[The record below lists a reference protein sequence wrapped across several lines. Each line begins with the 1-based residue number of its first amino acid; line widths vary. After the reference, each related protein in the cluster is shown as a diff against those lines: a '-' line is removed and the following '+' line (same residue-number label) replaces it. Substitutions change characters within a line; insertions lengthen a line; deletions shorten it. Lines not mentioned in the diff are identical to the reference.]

1 MRGNSDRR
9 NKNLNKKLKLENKT
23 LNKINKSY

>member
-1 MRGNSDRR
+1 MRGNSDSR
-9 NKNLNKKLKLENKT
+9 NKNQNKKIKLENKT